1 MKTDCANS
9 IFVVGDVMLDKYV
22 HGKVTRV
29 SPEAPVPVLSVQN
42 IQTVLGGGANV
53 AANLKALGAEVKTF
67 GLVGQDPEAGQLQ
80 AMMNTLGIES
90 CLKSTSV
97 PTIVKTR
104 LIQDGRHLFRIDHE
118 KHFSALDSL
127 KLARNFSRE
136 VQSAKIV
143 VLSDYNKGTLLD
155 PQAYIQA
162 ASEAGLRICVDPK
175 RPDFEC
181 YRGASVATPNAV
193 EFERATGTLVSS
205 AKFPQEAERL
215 RRSLSLDALLVTD
228 GANGGYLLEAGRN
241 MLHVCTNRVSA
252 VDVTGAGDVVIASLA
267 DGLARG
273 LSMEDA
279 VRRAIRAGTI
289 SVKLSGTGVVN
300 REMLES

>member
-1 MKTDCANS
+1 M
-9 IFVVGDVMLDKYV
+9 

-29 SPEAPVPVLSVQN
+29 SPEAPVPVLSVQE
-42 IQTVLGGGANV
+42 IQIALGGGANV
-53 AANLKALGAEVKTF
+53 AANLKALGAEVKIF
-67 GLVGQDPEAGQLQ
+67 GLVGQDPEAGQLR
-80 AMMNTLGIES
+80 AMMKTLGIES
-90 CLKSTSV
+90 CLKSTSG

-104 LIQDGRHLFRIDHE
+104 LIQDGRHLFRIDRE
-118 KHFSALDSL
+118 EHFSALDSS
-127 KLARNFSRE
+127 KLAREFSRE
-136 VQSAKIV
+136 VRSAEIV

-155 PQAYIQA
+155 PQTCIQA
-162 ASEAGLRICVDPK
+162 ANEAGVRICVDPK

-205 AKFPQEAERL
+205 AKFPREAERL

-228 GANGGYLLEAGRN
+228 GVNGGYLLEAGGD
-241 MLHVCTNRVSA
+241 MLHVCTDRVSA
-252 VDVTGAGDVVIASLA
+252 ADVTGAGDVVIASLA
-267 DGLARG
+267 DGLVRG

-289 SVKLSGTGVVN
+289 SVRYSGTGVVS
-300 REMLES
+300 REMLD